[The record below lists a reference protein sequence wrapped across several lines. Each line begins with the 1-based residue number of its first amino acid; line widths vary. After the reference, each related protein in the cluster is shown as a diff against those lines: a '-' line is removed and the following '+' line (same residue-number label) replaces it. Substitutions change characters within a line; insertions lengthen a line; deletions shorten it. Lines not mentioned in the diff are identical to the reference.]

1 MLTIRRVATWALSL
15 ACAAGAVI
23 AIADVD
29 TPLRLVLIP
38 LFLLVVPGVATVR
51 LLSDRDILVAAS
63 VGTGASLAINVL
75 MAEAM
80 RVLDA
85 WSPRVAVTAIA
96 VLAGLLHVLHILYWG
111 ETGMRMNQRAGSR

>member
-1 MLTIRRVATWALSL
+1 MLTVRRVVTWALSL

-29 TPLRLVLIP
+29 TPLRPVLIP

-51 LLSDRDILVAAS
+51 LLSERDILVAAS
-63 VGTGASLAINVL
+63 VGTGASIAINVL
-75 MAEAM
+75 TAEAM
-80 RVLDA
+80 LVLDA
-85 WSPRVAVTAIA
+85 WSPKIAVAAIA

-111 ETGMRMNQRAGSR
+111 ETNMRTNQRAGAR